1 MRSNRRYRSGTI
13 SSTPQAHSVVGQGHL
28 KNCRICAKN
37 GVVKGIAEI
46 ELNEHLIRHNISKS
60 FVKCVPD
67 TKDHNVRT
75 CMICRELIHD
85 KILGG
90 LDPHDLKFHMDYH
103 SKDNPGFVTQ
113 TFKKR
118 ALALLAGIGAAGTAY
133 FLYANPSVISSFTHY
148 VSSFWNGE
156 GIETVIP
163 APTDKAVKSAMD
175 VSNKIGEA
183 VNEVAKVSKTPKEF
197 ISTVVETSKDVAD
210 ASGVS
215 DGGSILGTIGSAAGN
230 VANSVVGNVMDFS
243 AGVLDKIG
251 IGSDWVYLWTN
262 HVPARSI
269 NNGTELFNSQVNSL
283 LNQDPELK
291 NKFWELFNIG
301 AIKGTHIDQINN
313 ITNETN
319 LQSYLNGL
327 SKGINL
333 TNVATTLG
341 LGIAGSRAYRKLAGE
356 NIIWGAGRAS
366 KYLGKKGFDVIW
378 GSGESTEEPTKP
390 TETKPIQ
397 SWNNWT
403 KDITPDADYFML
415 TGVEGKSEHV

>member
-1 MRSNRRYRSGTI
+1 
-13 SSTPQAHSVVGQGHL
+13 
-28 KNCRICAKN
+28 
-37 GVVKGIAEI
+37 
-46 ELNEHLIRHNISKS
+46 
-60 FVKCVPD
+60 
-67 TKDHNVRT
+67 
-75 CMICRELIHD
+75 MICRELIHD

-183 VNEVAKVSKTPKEF
+183 VNEVAKVTNTPKEF

-243 AGVLDKIG
+243 AGVLDKLG
-251 IGSDWVYLWTN
+251 IGSDWVYMWTN

-291 NKFWELFNIG
+291 NRFWELFNKG
-301 AIKGTHIDQINN
+301 VIKGNNLEQINQMT
-313 ITNETN
+313 TNTN
-319 LQSYLNGL
+319 LQSYLERL
-327 SKGINL
+327 SSGINF
-333 TNVATTLG
+333 TNTATTLG
-341 LGIAGSRAYRKLAGE
+341 LGYLGAKTYEKFASGNDPSTVDSLPSKVWDATNSAGKYVAGAAGNMVWDTTNSAGKYVAGAAGNMAWNAAGSAGKYVADTAGNMAWNAVGATGKGLKSVAGAAGRSLSKIYGGSRAHKSLNTMG
-356 NIIWGAGRAS
+356 
-366 KYLGKKGFDVIW
+366 VI
-378 GSGESTEEPTKP
+378 
-390 TETKPIQ
+390 
-397 SWNNWT
+397 
-403 KDITPDADYFML
+403 
-415 TGVEGKSEHV
+415 